1 MSKSTITCNFLTMI
15 KPFSHALLAAAS
27 LSIATA
33 QEITLV
39 NSNFDDAANPPT
51 GWVTDYEWSGNS
63 YYVQNKMQVAT
74 GLEAGHGSVVHL
86 QPDAKYQAGS
96 PMPGEGGA
104 KMETIPFVLEPG
116 FRYKCTLE
124 VKGGPSRVYFAGY
137 RWAPGVR
144 PNDQPAI
151 PDLRMIY
158 KSKASNTPP
167 ASDWTKVTLEFPGVD
182 LSADA
187 IKHLKQVRFMTLYVW
202 FMKAGSVDN
211 IVVTKTPDPS
221 VQF

>member
-1 MSKSTITCNFLTMI
+1 LSKSTITCNFLTMI

-39 NSNFDDAANPPT
+39 NSNFDDGANPPT

-63 YYVQNKMQVAT
+63 YYVANKAAIST
-74 GLEAGHGSVVHL
+74 GTEAGRGSVVQL
-86 QPDAKYQAGS
+86 KPPAADA
-96 PMPGEGGA
+96 GGA

-144 PNDQPAI
+144 PIDQPAI
-151 PDLRMIY
+151 SDLRMIY
-158 KSKASNTPP
+158 KSKAANTP
-167 ASDWTKVTLEFPGVD
+167 AAGDWTKVTLEFPGVD

-202 FMKAGSVDN
+202 FMNTGSVDN

>member
-1 MSKSTITCNFLTMI
+1 MSKSTITCNFHTMI

-33 QEITLV
+33 QETTLV
-39 NSNFDDAANPPT
+39 TSNFDDAANPPT
-51 GWVTDYEWSGNS
+51 GWITDYEWSGNS
-63 YYVQNKMQVAT
+63 NYVANKAAIST
-74 GLEAGHGSVVHL
+74 GTEAGRGSVVQL
-86 QPDAKYQAGS
+86 KPPKPDA
-96 PMPGEGGA
+96 GGA

-158 KSKASNTPP
+158 KSKAANTP
-167 ASDWTKVTLEFPGVD
+167 AAGDWKKVTLEFPGVA
-182 LSADA
+182 LSPDA

-202 FMKAGSVDN
+202 FMNTGSVDN
-211 IVVTKTPDPS
+211 IVVTKIPDPS

>member
-1 MSKSTITCNFLTMI
+1 LSKSTITGNFHTMI

-33 QEITLV
+33 QETTLV
-39 NSNFDDAANPPT
+39 TSNFDDAANPPT
-51 GWVTDYEWSGNS
+51 GWITDYEWSGNS
-63 YYVQNKMQVAT
+63 NYVANKAAIST
-74 GLEAGHGSVVHL
+74 GTEAGRGIVVQL
-86 QPDAKYQAGS
+86 KPPKPDA
-96 PMPGEGGA
+96 GGA

-158 KSKASNTPP
+158 KSKAANTP
-167 ASDWTKVTLEFPGVD
+167 AAGDWKKVTLEFPGVA
-182 LSADA
+182 LSPDA

-202 FMKAGSVDN
+202 FMNTGSVDN
-211 IVVTKTPDPS
+211 IVVTKIPDPS